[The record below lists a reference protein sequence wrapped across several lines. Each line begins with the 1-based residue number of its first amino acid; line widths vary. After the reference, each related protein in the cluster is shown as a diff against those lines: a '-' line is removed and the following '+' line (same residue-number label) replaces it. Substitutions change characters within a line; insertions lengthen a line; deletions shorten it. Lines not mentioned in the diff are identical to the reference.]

1 MEKGDEEEAV
11 EAEVLEE
18 EGLDIVVAVA
28 GGNHIQ
34 GHMGE
39 HPTVEAMEGTVD
51 IEHPAQMVS
60 DLVHN

>member
-1 MEKGDEEEAV
+1 MEKGDEEEVV

-28 GGNHIQ
+28 GGDHIQ

-39 HPTVEAMEGTVD
+39 HPTVEAMEDTVV
-51 IEHPAQMVS
+51 IEHPVQMVL
-60 DLVHN
+60 DLVTN